1 MPRLQIVIASTRPG
15 RVGPAVATWAA
26 AEAGRHGGFE
36 IETVD
41 LAEAD
46 LPFFDEPGHPSEGAY
61 VHQHTKDWSAT
72 VSRGDAYLFVMPMY
86 NGAFTAPLKNAIDFL
101 YQEWQDKPVALLSY
115 TAGPSGGVPAVEML
129 RPILTRIGFR
139 AAQRSLSVPGV
150 GELTD
155 PADPSV
161 FHAPADLAGDLKG
174 VLDELTELL
183 APLDAS
189 DAAQV

>member
-15 RVGPAVATWAA
+15 RVGPAVAAWAA
-26 AEAGRHGGFE
+26 AEARTHGGFE

-41 LAEAD
+41 LAEAG
-46 LPFFDEPGHPSEGAY
+46 LPFFDEPEHPSTGQYA
-61 VHQHTKDWSAT
+61 HQHTKDWSAT

-101 YQEWQDKPVALLSY
+101 HQEWQDKPVALFSY

-139 AAQRSLSVPGV
+139 AAGRSVSVPGV
-150 GELTD
+150 GELTGPD
-155 PADPSV
+155 GFRPPAE
-161 FHAPADLAGDLKG
+161 FAGELKG
-174 VLDELTELL
+174 VLDELAELL
-183 APLDAS
+183 APLDAAT
-189 DAAQV
+189 AAQV